1 MRTPAPLSKV
11 FSGLAREGAYQ
22 TQASKDVTTLHSIS
36 CKRRWGAPWEASWGG
51 VRARRGLPMV
61 LRQLQ
66 VLPLT
71 CQATGNQYPSHV
83 EPRRPLLDDGDPGV
97 RKRVDGR
104 GLASSAHSGHRG
116 LVFPLRTASWV
127 WAQRA
132 GASGGHHSRE
142 PHGRTRRTKSV
153 IDAEGR
159 GWRRNPRRPRS
170 SSLPPSLHAA

>member
-1 MRTPAPLSKV
+1 
-11 FSGLAREGAYQ
+11 
-22 TQASKDVTTLHSIS
+22 
-36 CKRRWGAPWEASWGG
+36 
-51 VRARRGLPMV
+51 MV

-127 WAQRA
+127 WAQWA

-159 GWRRNPRRPRS
+159 GWRTNPRRPRS